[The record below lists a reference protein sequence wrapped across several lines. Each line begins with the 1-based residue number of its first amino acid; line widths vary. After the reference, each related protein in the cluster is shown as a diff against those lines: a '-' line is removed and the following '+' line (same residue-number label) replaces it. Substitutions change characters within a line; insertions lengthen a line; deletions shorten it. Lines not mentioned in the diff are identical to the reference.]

1 MKLIHDDAPIRT
13 AGIIESW
20 LDGNG
25 IPPVD
30 WPPYSADLNPTE
42 NAWDELKDHIYKL
55 YLDLESF
62 DDTKNQLK
70 SGFIRRLRRHDRV

>member
-1 MKLIHDDAPIRT
+1 MKLIHDDALIRT

-30 WPPYSADLNPTE
+30 WPHTRLILILLRMPKLNLKPTP
-42 NAWDELKDHIYKL
+42 I
-55 YLDLESF
+55 
-62 DDTKNQLK
+62 
-70 SGFIRRLRRHDRV
+70 I